1 MIHGISKTTAAVI
14 VVVVVIVVGLV
25 AYLATRPPAPAPAA
39 PPSTAT
45 TSAVSTS
52 TVPSTTTTPPATST
66 SAAQQVLVVYGPWGT
81 ATPEG
86 KIFQQLISKFEQE
99 YNVKIQYVGTT
110 DYTTEAQEITS
121 GTPPFDVVIFAPVSL
136 ARQLAEGGYLT
147 DLTPYLQQSGLL
159 SQLIPY
165 YLEPVNVSGHIYG
178 VPVDAWTKP
187 GIYAYVPTMQKYGI
201 PMPTE
206 VSQRWDWGQFLSYV
220 DKLKANGVVPIGTGA
235 ADQWPLVIIFEPIVY
250 SLGGKDLYYA
260 IMCHKISYTSPIVEQ
275 AFEFYLSLV
284 ASGAFGP
291 TSFAASQHF
300 VDVYALMKNGTVAM
314 YFMGDWTPFFNN
326 NYTAFMPVMAPSI
339 NPQLANQYFVVTGGD
354 WALVPKNVP
363 DNKTLA
369 IQFAIWLASKEF
381 QEEVLKSGWRAASPN
396 KAAMEDALSGKISV
410 PPASKAVESWLVQF
424 SNNLVPD
431 IADNMP
437 PQFEQQVFWPTL
449 AKMLSDPTNWL
460 SYLSQMEDLANRI
473 YNQTNWDAT
482 YPLCQGV
489 TYTGPAVYTGPMYN
503 VTSILAAA
511 GIPLPSWQK

>member
-1 MIHGISKTTAAVI
+1 M
-14 VVVVVIVVGLV
+14 
-25 AYLATRPPAPAPAA
+25 
-39 PPSTAT
+39 
-45 TSAVSTS
+45 
-52 TVPSTTTTPPATST
+52 
-66 SAAQQVLVVYGPWGT
+66 VYGPWGA

-220 DKLKANGVVPIGTGA
+220 GKLKANGVVPIGTGA

-460 SYLSQMEDLANRI
+460 TYLSQMEDLANRI